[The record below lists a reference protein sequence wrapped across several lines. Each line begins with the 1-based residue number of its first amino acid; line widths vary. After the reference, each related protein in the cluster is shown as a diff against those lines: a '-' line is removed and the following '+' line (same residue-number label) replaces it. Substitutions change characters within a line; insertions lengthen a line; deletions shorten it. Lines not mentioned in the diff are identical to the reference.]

1 VSLNCRIVAFLLFVF
16 SVIFA
21 PAILTA
27 QTHPEVYKILGVNVE
42 GERSAE
48 PSAIIANTG
57 LKVGDEITIPGDQSR
72 QAIQRL
78 YNLRLFSDVQILID
92 RKVQEGVY
100 LLIRVK
106 ENPRLD
112 KIEVFGNDE
121 LSEDD
126 ILKKIGLIK
135 GQIISGD
142 DLSTVKRLLKTQYET
157 DGYLNADI
165 KPELVPLED
174 TVRNR
179 VVLKITVDEGPKVKV
194 DRIVFFGNKAY
205 DAGDLKSEFKET
217 SERKWWK
224 FWTTNKFDKKKWKED
239 KDLLVA
245 FYRKHGYRDME
256 ILSDSLSYDK
266 SNRYL
271 TIDVYLHEGPQ
282 YHVRNI
288 TWEGNTVYP
297 SSILSERLGFKK
309 GDIYDEEKLDQNL
322 HRNEEESD
330 VSSLYYD
337 NGYLMFQI
345 DPQETRIGEDSLD
358 LKMVVHEH
366 NLFKIGQVS
375 ITGNTK
381 TFEKVIRRELRT
393 RPGDT
398 FSRQA
403 IIRSLR
409 QLQQLNYF
417 NPEKIKPDT
426 KIVNDKTVDLMY
438 DVEEKSSDTFN
449 MSVGYSG
456 AFGFNGGIG
465 LTFNNFSIA
474 EPLRGGAGQMLNFD
488 WQFGVSSYYQTF
500 SVGFQE
506 PWMFD
511 TPTSFG
517 VNLFDTHQI
526 YYYDVRYSGASVQ
539 VGRQFKWP
547 DDYFRGM
554 WSVKYQ
560 RNQSNTTT
568 DYTYAGVINQFA
580 ISQVISRNSTN
591 NPIFP
596 SEGSSFSLL
605 TEIDGGPFLPG
616 NANYSKH
623 ILTADWYIPL
633 FNSSRLALVSENLVG
648 YIFGFGSQSLLLPPQ
663 EYFFMGGTGLGY
675 ISVTPLRGYDDRS
688 VGPTDPVSNNIL
700 GGRAMIK
707 HTLEFRVAIALNP
720 IPIYALTFAEAG
732 NVWLD
737 PSTQDPLSL
746 RRSAGVGVRLM
757 INPIGL
763 VGFDYAY
770 GFDGPAPGSS
780 PSGWKFHFQFG
791 KGF

>member
-1 VSLNCRIVAFLLFVF
+1 MWQNSRILAFLLVVF
-16 SVIFA
+16 SSPF
-21 PAILTA
+21 PSILQA
-27 QTHPEVYKILGVNVE
+27 QTQPQVYKILGINVE
-42 GERSAE
+42 GQRSAD
-48 PSAIIANTG
+48 PAAFIANTG
-57 LKVGDEITIPGDQSR
+57 LKVGDEITVPGDQTN
-72 QAIQRL
+72 QAIHRL
-78 YNLRLFSDVQILID
+78 YNLRLFSDIEIMID
-92 RKVQEGVY
+92 HKVENGVY
-100 LLIRVK
+100 LMIRVK

-112 KIEVFGNDE
+112 KIEIFGNDE

-135 GQIISGD
+135 GQIVSGE
-142 DLSTVKRLLKTQYET
+142 DLATVRRLLKAQYET
-157 DGYLNADI
+157 DGYLNAQID
-165 KPELVPLED
+165 PVLVPIGD
-174 TVRNR
+174 TARNR
-179 VVLKITVDEGPKVKV
+179 DVLKITIDEGPKVKV
-194 DRIVFFGNKAY
+194 DKIVFFGNHAY
-205 DAGDLKSEFKET
+205 DAGDLKSQFKET
-217 SERKWWK
+217 SERHWWK
-224 FWTTNKFDKKKWKED
+224 FWTSNKFDKKKWKDD
-239 KDLLVA
+239 KKLLVD
-245 FYRKHGYRDME
+245 FYHKNGYRDME

-266 SNRYL
+266 TKRYL
-271 TIDVYLHEGPQ
+271 TISVYLHEGPQ
-282 YHVRNI
+282 YHIRNI

-297 SSILSERLGFKK
+297 TELLNDRLGFKK
-309 GDIYDEEKLDQNL
+309 GDVFNEEKLDQNL
-322 HRNEEESD
+322 HRNEDEND

-337 NGYLMFQI
+337 HGYLMFQI
-345 DPQETRIGEDSLD
+345 DPQETRVGTDSLD
-358 LKMVVHEH
+358 LKIVIHE
-366 NLFKIGQVS
+366 NNQFKVGQVV
-375 ITGNTK
+375 IRGNTK
-381 TFEKVIRRELRT
+381 TYEKVIRRELRT

-403 IIRSLR
+403 ILRSLR

-426 KIVNDKTVDLMY
+426 RIVNDKTVDLIY

-465 LTFNNFSIA
+465 LTFNNFSLS
-474 EPLRGGAGQMLNFD
+474 EPLKGGAGQMLNFD
-488 WQFGVSSYYQTF
+488 WQFGVTSYYQTF

-517 VNLFDTHQI
+517 VNVFDTHQI
-526 YYYDVRYSGASVQ
+526 YYYDVRYTGASIQ

-547 DDYFRGM
+547 DDYFRAV
-554 WSVKYQ
+554 WSVRYQ

-568 DYTYAGVINQFA
+568 AYTYAGTITQVA

-596 SEGSSFSLL
+596 SQGSVFSLS

-623 ILTADWYIPL
+623 IFTADWYIPL
-633 FNSSRLALVSENLVG
+633 FNNPRLALVSQNLVG
-648 YIFGFGSQSLLLPPQ
+648 YIFGFGKEPLLLPPQ

-675 ISVTPLRGYDDRS
+675 VSVTPLRGYDDRS
-688 VGPTDPVSNNIL
+688 VGPTDSYGNIL

-707 HTLEFRVAIALNP
+707 HTLEFRVAIALDP

-737 PSTQDPLSL
+737 ASTQDPLRL

-770 GFDGPAPGSS
+770 GFDGPQPGAP

-791 KGF
+791 RGF